1 MGSLKEK
8 YFRKRAESITF
19 LTRFLPRLKPWVS
32 AHGGFMRFSWY
43 GIRARIDALFHKIR
57 HPSHKILWKTCADEI
72 CDGDITCETCNVIFW
87 CRAQDLT
94 QKELMR
100 RIGEK

>member
-1 MGSLKEK
+1 MVKASDSESDIRGSTPCAPANKI
-8 YFRKRAESITF
+8 YVKRNLSGAF
-19 LTRFLPRLKPWVS
+19 Y
-32 AHGGFMRFSWY
+32 MRFSWY